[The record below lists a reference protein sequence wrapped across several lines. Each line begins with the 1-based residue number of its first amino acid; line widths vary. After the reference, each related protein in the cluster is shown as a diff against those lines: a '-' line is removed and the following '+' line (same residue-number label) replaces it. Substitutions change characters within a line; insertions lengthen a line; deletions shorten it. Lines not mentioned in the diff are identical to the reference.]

1 MYTSTISTKYQVV
14 IPSEVRKEFNIKP
27 GQKITFIPYKKTLRL
42 MIVPPIEEAFGLL
55 KGMQTSDFREDDDEE
70 R

>member
-27 GQKITFIPYKKTLRL
+27 GQKITFIPYKKTLHL
-42 MIVPPIEEAFGLL
+42 MIAPPIVNFTRINGHKVKVIFDIEP
-55 KGMQTSDFREDDDEE
+55 QIQ
-70 R
+70 

>member
-27 GQKITFIPYKKTLRL
+27 GQKITFIPYKKTLHL
-42 MIVPPIEEAFGLL
+42 MIVPPIEEAFGVL
-55 KGMQTSDFREDDDEE
+55 KGMKADGYREEDDEE

>member
-27 GQKITFIPYKKTLRL
+27 GQISPLFPTKRL
-42 MIVPPIEEAFGLL
+42 YI
-55 KGMQTSDFREDDDEE
+55 
-70 R
+70 

>member
-27 GQKITFIPYKKTLRL
+27 GQKITFIPYKKTLHL
-42 MIVPPIEEAFGLL
+42 MIVPPIEKSFGIL
-55 KGMQTSDFREDDDEE
+55 KGMQTSDYREDDDEE

>member
-55 KGMQTSDFREDDDEE
+55 KGIQTSDYREDVDEE

>member
-27 GQKITFIPYKKTLRL
+27 GQKITFIPYKKTLHL
-42 MIVPPIEEAFGLL
+42 MIVPPIEESFGIL
-55 KGMQTSDFREDDDEE
+55 KGMQSEGYREEEDEE